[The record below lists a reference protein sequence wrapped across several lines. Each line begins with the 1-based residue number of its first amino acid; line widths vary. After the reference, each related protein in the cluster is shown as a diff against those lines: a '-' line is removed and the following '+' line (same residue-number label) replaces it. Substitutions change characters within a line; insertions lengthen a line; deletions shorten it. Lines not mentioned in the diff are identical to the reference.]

1 LQDNARG
8 ISADTLVMGLLDAR
22 KTPTD
27 GELYGEMAGEYRI
40 VRKLGTGG
48 FGTVF
53 EAEHP
58 VLRRKA
64 AVKVL
69 HTNRSVDSAAV
80 LRFIAE
86 AQSANQIRHRHIV
99 DIFSFGTLKGGRH
112 FYVMD
117 LLDGAPLDR
126 YLKERFSL
134 PVEIALPLLG
144 PIADALDA
152 LHAAGI
158 IHRDVKPANIFLA
171 WESGGEVVPKLL
183 DFGLVKLLADSPI
196 HTASGVPMGTPYYMS
211 PEQCRGEKIDA
222 RSDVYAFGV
231 ICHELLTGSPPFTGD
246 SPSSVLV
253 AHIVQ
258 APPRMSERS
267 PELPAELDEPVLA
280 MLAKDAASRPSSV
293 GEAFRALAE
302 AAKRAGI
309 QVPSGLPRLPRPS
322 APPDDDEAPVE
333 VRSTARPTGAR
344 RAFEELEARAKRDSD
359 SVKGAERRRM
369 VLIGGAVALLVGVA
383 VASLS
388 LLKGGTAQKSES
400 PEASSSPSGEPVVA
414 LASPANGPVPPPLQ
428 PTASALRTVEL
439 TVSGAPAGAEVFLGD
454 RKLGNASDL
463 VTLPYGNE
471 PIVLTVTAPDY
482 ESKTLHLTPSASMA
496 VSVPLTKARR
506 APKRPKTSSD
516 LENPF

>member
-1 LQDNARG
+1 
-8 ISADTLVMGLLDAR
+8 MGLLDAR

-58 VLRRKA
+58 VLKRKA

-99 DIFSFGTLKGGRH
+99 DIFSFGTLRGGRH

-126 YLKERFSL
+126 YLRERFSL
-134 PVEIALPLLG
+134 PVDVALPLLG
-144 PIADALDA
+144 PIAAALDA

-171 WESGGEVVPKLL
+171 WESSGEVVPKLL
-183 DFGLVKLLADSPI
+183 DFGLVKLLADSPV

-231 ICHELLTGSPPFTGD
+231 ICHELLTGSPPFGGD

-253 AHIVQ
+253 AHLVQ
-258 APPRMSERS
+258 APPRMSERT
-267 PELPAELDEPVLA
+267 PEL
-280 MLAKDAASRPSSV
+280 RPSSTRPCSPCSRRMRLRVRATV
-293 GEAFRALAE
+293 GAAFRALE
-302 AAKRAGI
+302 DAAKRAGI
-309 QVPSGLPRLPRPS
+309 ELPAGLPHLPRPS
-322 APPDDDEAPVE
+322 SPPDDDRAPSGGH
-333 VRSTARPTGAR
+333 STARPTGAR
-344 RAFEELEARAKRDSD
+344 GALAELEAQAKRRSD
-359 SVKGAERRRM
+359 DENGSRAQAYRSRLGRRR
-369 VLIGGAVALLVGVA
+369 AADRRRRR
-383 VASLS
+383 
-388 LLKGGTAQKSES
+388 ES
-400 PEASSSPSGEPVVA
+400 VR
-414 LASPANGPVPPPLQ
+414 L
-428 PTASALRTVEL
+428 
-439 TVSGAPAGAEVFLGD
+439 
-454 RKLGNASDL
+454 
-463 VTLPYGNE
+463 
-471 PIVLTVTAPDY
+471 
-482 ESKTLHLTPSASMA
+482 
-496 VSVPLTKARR
+496 
-506 APKRPKTSSD
+506 
-516 LENPF
+516 